1 MKQFSLLSNFLLIVA
16 VAILFYLHFKG
27 DKVSQKLSSIA
38 VPSKDSCARGHVIA
52 YVQMDSVYEKVKWI
66 REKQTELENNQN
78 QIARQYQDAYAALE
92 NKSNGFAQKGNQITQ
107 QELEAFKEK
116 MYQEQQAIESKK
128 QNQAQQIALQRNQV
142 MEEIQQKMRSFLNDF
157 NKDKRYS
164 YIVATGTGMDV
175 MLYKDSTH
183 NITPQVVSGL
193 NQLFNGQKEKK

>member
-1 MKQFSLLSNFLLIVA
+1 MKQFSLIFNIILAAA
-16 VAILFYLHFKG
+16 VITLFFLHFKG
-27 DKVSQKLSSIA
+27 GKQIPKAQTLA
-38 VPSKDSCARGHVIA
+38 PLSKDSCAKGHVMA
-52 YVQMDSVYEKVKWI
+52 YVQMDSVYEQVNWI
-66 REKQTELENNQN
+66 RTKQTELENEQN

-128 QNQAQQIALQRNQV
+128 QNQGQQIALRRNQV
-142 MEEIQQKMRSFLNDF
+142 MEEIQQKMRNFLDDF
-157 NKDKRYS
+157 NKDRRYS

-183 NITPQVVSGL
+183 NITPEVVNGL
-193 NQLFNGQKEKK
+193 NQLFKQQAEKK